1 MRFFLFLRQ
10 SILIVTNEQRKRV
23 LNCVEKSSFPTDRHE
38 RQDAAPFSLFV
49 VKITETLDF
58 FIDVF
63 LEFSKPKATEEERE
77 EVKNDNN
84 ENDEDDDEN
93 NNNE

>member
-23 LNCVEKSSFPTDRHE
+23 LNCVEKNSFPTDRHE

-63 LEFSKPKATEEERE
+63 LEFSKPKATEQQQQR
-77 EVKNDNN
+77 DDD
-84 ENDEDDDEN
+84 DEDDDEN
-93 NNNE
+93 NNNG